1 MNKLITIHT
10 IDNMLIEAKLI
21 EETDDYLEV
30 EALNL
35 SIKEPF
41 KISKTEIY
49 RVDEKE
55 TQNE

>member
-1 MNKLITIHT
+1 MNKLITIYT

-55 TQNE
+55 

>member
-1 MNKLITIHT
+1 MSKLITIHT

-49 RVDEKE
+49 RVDEKI
-55 TQNE
+55 

>member
-49 RVDEKE
+49 RVEE
-55 TQNE
+55 TEQHEE

>member
-1 MNKLITIHT
+1 MSKLITIHT

>member
-41 KISKTEIY
+41 KIYKNEIY
-49 RVDEKE
+49 RTIEE
-55 TQNE
+55 EGE